1 MLEKEKLLSER
12 MTIIKGSW
20 EAVSAR
26 LCAHVEL
33 EVRTKSFAGLQ
44 RWKMEGKSSNELQ
57 RIAQNVVVF
66 FPLEHPAS
74 CPERCGICPDKQ
86 FGHDSGGKKITN
98 TAGFLQE
105 NKAGNSRLLN
115 FLCDVFYCGWFGN
128 VLTFTNKCFFVFFFK
143 SLSRNK
149 QTDNHVYSTFKNL
162 LIQSVAAA
170 HSMHPKCI

>member
-1 MLEKEKLLSER
+1 MLEKEKLLSGAGER

-66 FPLEHPAS
+66 FSLEHPAS

-86 FGHDSGGKKITN
+86 FGHDSGGKKSP
-98 TAGFLQE
+98 LQLVSY
-105 NKAGNSRLLN
+105 KKTKQANSRLLN

-128 VLTFTNKCFFVFFFK
+128 VLTFTNKCFFFVFF
-143 SLSRNK
+143 
-149 QTDNHVYSTFKNL
+149 
-162 LIQSVAAA
+162 
-170 HSMHPKCI
+170 